1 MLAAGSL
8 YNGGNTSTK
17 GDLSMMILYGC
28 GAFRP
33 FWHAQAWAAEH
44 LISMHNTGGDIR
56 WAIATLALRAFAG
69 LEAFAQKQLVSLAR
83 NVMGRAWQGAR
94 FAADMTDADSMVA
107 AGGG

>member
-1 MLAAGSL
+1 
-8 YNGGNTSTK
+8 
-17 GDLSMMILYGC
+17 MMILYGF
-28 GAFRP
+28 GDFRP
-33 FWHAQAWAAEH
+33 FCRVQAWAVEH
-44 LISMHNTGGDIR
+44 LISVHCASGDFR
-56 WAIATLALRAFAG
+56 WAIAALAWRSFAA